1 LIFRM
6 FDQNTEK
13 VAVVTLKQFFPEAQP
28 PVLVESM
35 WDFDKQHE
43 KELGI
48 KKGEVATVISKY
60 DSTWWLLQNK
70 AGETGYVAATFV
82 RELESPKSGLAALTA
97 DKNGKITL
105 DQFRRWAESSEAVN
119 NLAVKFRNFSLQPP
133 PAFELGGPTNFRHQT
148 HIGFNNTTG
157 GFEFT
162 SLPEEW
168 QGLFKQAGITPEEA
182 ANPETATFL
191 VSVLQQEREKQ
202 MQRRVQ
208 AEQPQAEPDVLPPP
222 LPPKQVE
229 PEPEPE
235 TQETEPAQP
244 TSQPPQTPLP
254 PLPPQPPKRPAVK
267 QVEKMPEPSMVNL
280 LEEIRSP
287 LRKLKTINP
296 NEVRLDNLNEQE
308 TSDLVGILKKAMML
322 RRNDVDVENPESE
335 PDNDDEWN

>member
-1 LIFRM
+1 
-6 FDQNTEK
+6 
-13 VAVVTLKQFFPEAQP
+13 
-28 PVLVESM
+28 
-35 WDFDKQHE
+35 
-43 KELGI
+43 
-48 KKGEVATVISKY
+48 VISKY

-70 AGETGYVAATFV
+70 SGETGYVAATFV
-82 RELESPKSGLAALTA
+82 KELESPKSGLAALSV

-119 NLAVKFRNFSLQPP
+119 ALAAKLRNFSVQPP

-162 SLPEEW
+162 SLPEEF
-168 QGLFKQAGITPEEA
+168 QSLLKQAGVTPEEA

-191 VSVLQQEREKQ
+191 VNVLQQEREKQ

-208 AEQPQAEPDVLPPP
+208 AEQPQVESPD
-222 LPPKQVE
+222 QAE

-235 TQETEPAQP
+235 PEPAPEPKPEPEITEP
-244 TSQPPQTPLP
+244 SSPPQAPLP
-254 PLPPQPPKRPAVK
+254 PSPPPQPPKRPAVK
-267 QVEKMPEPSMVNL
+267 QVEKMPEPSIVNL

-287 LRKLKTINP
+287 ARRLKTINP
-296 NEVRLDNLNEQE
+296 NEVQLDNLNEQE
-308 TSDLVGILKKAMML
+308 TSDLVGILKKAMLL
-322 RRNDVDVENPESE
+322 RRNDVENPEPTE